1 MRSICESILLKPMIL
16 SGAEMRFLRKNLS
29 LKINEFAKL
38 PGMGHGSKKMAYE
51 VYGND
56 VEGLEE
62 DGDKIWDILAMTSMA
77 CEKESLHFHYR
88 DWAKS
93 Q

>member
-51 VYGND
+51 VYGTTLR
-56 VEGLEE
+56 GSKRT
-62 DGDKIWDILAMTSMA
+62 GTRFGIFW
-77 CEKESLHFHYR
+77 
-88 DWAKS
+88 